1 MDRNELEK
9 LAERY
14 QQKADRAFENYQDTG
29 LRRYDT
35 ERNNMEDLAEAMRMA
50 ANAADE
56 HAEYTNMRGSLAGFV
71 NTAQNIK
78 CTTNQDDRVKLV
90 DKLVED
96 LLAYGRMHSWIA
108 MKG

>member
-1 MDRNELEK
+1 MDRSELEK

-35 ERNNMEDLAEAMRMA
+35 ERNNMEDLADALRMA

-56 HAEYTNMRGSLAGFV
+56 HNAYVGMRGAFVGLVTIAQEIELA
-71 NTAQNIK
+71 A
-78 CTTNQDDRVKLV
+78 DEESREELA
-90 DKLVED
+90 DKLVKD
-96 LLAYGRMHSWIA
+96 LLSYGRMYHWI
-108 MKG
+108 

>member
-1 MDRNELEK
+1 MDRSELEK

-35 ERNNMEDLAEAMRMA
+35 ERNNMEDLADALRMA

-56 HAEYTNMRGSLAGFV
+56 HAEYTNMRGSILSGSVMPVASTYKATRTLYSSAMPSLE
-71 NTAQNIK
+71 NTS
-78 CTTNQDDRVKLV
+78 CGT
-90 DKLVED
+90 
-96 LLAYGRMHSWIA
+96 A
-108 MKG
+108 MVSPWSSFKR

>member
-1 MDRNELEK
+1 MDRSELEK

-35 ERNNMEDLAEAMRMA
+35 ERNNMEDLADALRMA

-56 HAEYTNMRGSLAGFV
+56 HA
-71 NTAQNIK
+71 
-78 CTTNQDDRVKLV
+78 DDRVKLV

-96 LLAYGRMHSWIA
+96 LLAYGRMHNWIA

>member
-1 MDRNELEK
+1 MDRSELEK

-14 QQKADRAFENYQDTG
+14 QQRADRAFENYRDTG

-35 ERNNMEDLAEAMRMA
+35 ECNNMEDLAEAMRMA

-56 HAEYTNMRGSLAGFV
+56 HAEYTNMRGSIAAFV
-71 NTAQNIK
+71 ATALSIK
-78 CTTNQDDRVKLV
+78 CTANQDDRAALI

-96 LLAYGRMHSWIA
+96 LLAYGRMRSWIA
-108 MKG
+108 AKG

>member
-1 MDRNELEK
+1 
-9 LAERY
+9 
-14 QQKADRAFENYQDTG
+14 
-29 LRRYDT
+29 
-35 ERNNMEDLAEAMRMA
+35 MEDLADALRMA

-56 HAEYTNMRGSLAGFV
+56 HVEYTNMRGSLAEFV
-71 NTAQNIK
+71 NAAQNIK
-78 CTTNQDDRVKLV
+78 CTTDQDDSVKLV

>member
-1 MDRNELEK
+1 MDRSELEK

-35 ERNNMEDLAEAMRMA
+35 ERNNMEDLADALRMA

-56 HAEYTNMRGSLAGFV
+56 HAEHTNMRGSLAEFV
-71 NTAQNIK
+71 NVSQVLQVLHTVWNFC
-78 CTTNQDDRVKLV
+78 CTSCHFLW
-90 DKLVED
+90 L
-96 LLAYGRMHSWIA
+96 M
-108 MKG
+108 

>member
-1 MDRNELEK
+1 MDRSELEE

-14 QQKADRAFENYQDTG
+14 QQRADRAFESYQYTG
-29 LRRYDT
+29 LRRYDA
-35 ERNNMEDLAEAMRMA
+35 ERARMEDLAEAMRMA

-56 HAEYTNMRGSLAGFV
+56 HAEYTNMRGSIAVFV
-71 NTAQNIK
+71 AIALSIK
-78 CTTNQDDRVKLV
+78 CTTNQDDRAELI